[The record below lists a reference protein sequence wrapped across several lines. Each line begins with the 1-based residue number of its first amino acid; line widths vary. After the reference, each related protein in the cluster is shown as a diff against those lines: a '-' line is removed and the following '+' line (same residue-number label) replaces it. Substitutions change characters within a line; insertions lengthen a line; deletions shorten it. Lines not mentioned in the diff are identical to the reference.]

1 MRLAEFML
9 SHREEILSEWVA
21 FARSCL
27 TTPETMDLAEL
38 RDHASEML
46 DTIAADLDTPQTK
59 REQAD
64 KSEGKSDAEPDSR
77 GSDTAAQSHGAA
89 RAESGFTVGQMVSEY
104 RALRASVIRL
114 WIEAAGELS
123 RKDLDDLVRFNEA
136 IDQALAESTSR
147 FTQDLEHSKE
157 MFVAMLGHDLR
168 TPLGAIIGS
177 AHIMVNTKDL
187 PEIALTRA
195 LLILNS
201 GQRMNALVGDL
212 LDFTRSRLGHGI
224 PIVRAD
230 MDISKVCRQTVEEIA
245 ALHPQRVVNFDATG
259 EVQGQWDRARLTQAF
274 SNVISNAV
282 QHGSDKTPINV
293 LVRGGADAVEVAI
306 QNQGAVI
313 PASELDKIFNPLH
326 RIEGDKPVAPRENLG
341 LGLYITERIVAA
353 HGGTIGVES
362 SDENGT
368 TFTLTLPKRARTAAH
383 LNGLRDESLSTRRA
397 WDRAE
402 STRAD

>member
-1 MRLAEFML
+1 MRLSEFML
-9 SHREEILSEWVA
+9 SDREEILSKWVA

-27 TTPETMDLAEL
+27 PTANGMDLAML

-46 DTIAADLDTPQTK
+46 DTIAADLNTPQTK
-59 REQAD
+59 LEQSD
-64 KSEGKSDAEPDSR
+64 KSEGKSDAEPDSEAP
-77 GSDTAAQSHGAA
+77 DTAAQSHGAA
-89 RAESGFTVGQMVSEY
+89 RAESGFTVEQMVSEY
-104 RALRASVIRL
+104 RALRATVTRL
-114 WIEAAGELS
+114 WIETAGELT

-147 FTQDLEHSKE
+147 FTQDLNLSKE
-157 MFVAMLGHDLR
+157 MFLAMLGHDLR

-187 PEIALTRA
+187 PEVALKRA
-195 LLILNS
+195 FLILNS
-201 GQRMNALVGDL
+201 SQRMNALVADL
-212 LDFTRSRLGHGI
+212 LDFTRSRLGRGI

-230 MDISKVCRQTVEEIA
+230 MDIAKVCRHTVEEVA
-245 ALHPQRVVNFDATG
+245 ALHPQRVLNFDATG
-259 EVQGQWDRARLTQAF
+259 ELQGQWDRARITQAF

-293 LVRGGADAVEVAI
+293 VIHGDADEVVLAVQNRGP
-306 QNQGAVI
+306 VI
-313 PASELDKIFNPLH
+313 PANELDKIFNPMY

-362 SDENGT
+362 SEDKGT
-368 TFTLTLPKRARTAAH
+368 TFTIRLPTRARTAVISSSS
-383 LNGLRDESLSTRRA
+383 NG
-397 WDRAE
+397 
-402 STRAD
+402 

>member
-1 MRLAEFML
+1 MRLSDFML
-9 SHREEILSEWVA
+9 SHRDQILSAWID

-46 DTIAADLDTPQTK
+46 DTIAADLNTRQTK
-59 REQAD
+59 SEQVD
-64 KSEGKSDAEPDSR
+64 KSEGKSDAEP
-77 GSDTAAQSHGAA
+77 GAEGPDTAAQSHGAA
-89 RAESGFTVGQMVSEY
+89 RAESGFTVEQMVSEY
-104 RALRASVIRL
+104 RALRASVTGL
-114 WIEAAGELS
+114 WVDAAGELT

-157 MFVAMLGHDLR
+157 MFLAMLGHDLR

-187 PEIALTRA
+187 PEIALKRA
-195 LLILNS
+195 FLILNS
-201 GQRMNALVGDL
+201 SQRMNALVGDL
-212 LDFTRSRLGHGI
+212 LDFTRSRLGRGI

-230 MDISKVCRQTVEEIA
+230 MDIARVCRQTVEEIA
-245 ALHPQRVVNFDATG
+245 ALHPQRVVNFEATG
-259 EVQGQWDRARLTQAF
+259 DVRGQWDRARMTQAF

-293 LVRGGADAVEVAI
+293 VVRGGADDVEVTI
-306 QNQGAVI
+306 QNRGPAI
-313 PASELDKIFNPLH
+313 PRNELGRIFNPLY
-326 RIEGDKPVAPRENLG
+326 RIEGDRPVAPRENLG
-341 LGLYITERIVAA
+341 LGLYITERIVTA
-353 HGGTIGVES
+353 HGGTIGVDS

-368 TFTLTLPKRARTAAH
+368 TFTIHLPKRPRTAA
-383 LNGLRDESLSTRRA
+383 GSS
-397 WDRAE
+397 
-402 STRAD
+402 

>member
-1 MRLAEFML
+1 MRLPEFML
-9 SHREEILSEWVA
+9 THREQILSEWVA

-27 TTPETMDLAEL
+27 TTPETMNLAEL

-46 DTIAADLDTPQTK
+46 DTIAADLNTPQTK
-59 REQAD
+59 LQQVD
-64 KSEGKSDAEPDSR
+64 KSEGKSDAEPDSG

-89 RAESGFTVGQMVSEY
+89 RAESGFTVEQMVSEY
-104 RALRASVIRL
+104 RALRASVTRL

-123 RKDLDDLVRFNEA
+123 RKDLDDLIRFNEA

-157 MFVAMLGHDLR
+157 MFLGMLGHDLR

-187 PEIALTRA
+187 PEIALKRA
-195 LLILNS
+195 FLILNS
-201 GQRMNALVGDL
+201 SQRMNALVGDL
-212 LDFTRSRLGHGI
+212 LDFTRSRLGRGI
-224 PIVRAD
+224 PIVRVD
-230 MDISKVCRQTVEEIA
+230 MDIAKVCRQTVEEIA
-245 ALHPQRVVNFDATG
+245 ALYPQRVVNFDATG
-259 EVQGQWDRARLTQAF
+259 EVQGQWDRARITQAF

-293 LVRGGADAVEVAI
+293 VVRGGADDVEVAV
-306 QNQGAVI
+306 QNRGPVI
-313 PASELDKIFNPLH
+313 PANQLDKIFNPLH

-353 HGGTIGVES
+353 HEGTIRVES
-362 SDENGT
+362 SDENT
-368 TFTLTLPKRARTAAH
+368 TFTIHLPKRARPAA
-383 LNGLRDESLSTRRA
+383 GAS
-397 WDRAE
+397 
-402 STRAD
+402 

>member
-1 MRLAEFML
+1 MRLSEFML
-9 SHREEILSEWVA
+9 THRERILSEWVA
-21 FARSCL
+21 FARSCI

-46 DTIAADLDTPQTK
+46 DTIAADLKTPQTK
-59 REQAD
+59 SEQVE
-64 KSEGKSDAEPDSR
+64 KSEGKSDAPADSR
-77 GSDTAAQSHGAA
+77 DPDTAAQSHGAA
-89 RAESGFTVGQMVSEY
+89 RAESGFTVEQMVSEY

-114 WIEAAGELS
+114 WIEATGELT
-123 RKDLDDLVRFNEA
+123 RQDLDDLVRFNEA

-157 MFVAMLGHDLR
+157 MFIAMLGHDLR

-187 PEIALTRA
+187 PEIALKRA
-195 LLILNS
+195 FVILNS
-201 GQRMNALVGDL
+201 GQRMNGLVGDL
-212 LDFTRSRLGHGI
+212 LDFTRSRLGRGI

-230 MDISKVCRQTVEEIA
+230 MDIAKVCRQTVEEIA

-259 EVQGQWDRARLTQAF
+259 EVQGQWDRARITQAF

-282 QHGSDKTPINV
+282 QHGSEQTPINIA
-293 LVRGGADAVEVAI
+293 VRGGTDAVTVTV
-306 QNQGAVI
+306 QNRGPVI
-313 PASELDKIFNPLH
+313 PTNELANIFNPLY

-353 HGGTIGVES
+353 HEGTIIVDS
-362 SDENGT
+362 SAENGT
-368 TFTLTLPKRARTAAH
+368 TFTIHLPKRARSSRGPEPIGSTETA
-383 LNGLRDESLSTRRA
+383 R
-397 WDRAE
+397 
-402 STRAD
+402 